1 VVKFSQNS
9 LEVQVRKHRGQL
21 TEVPMVFAQ
30 LSRWADPT
38 ALRTL
43 CQDLYKLLR
52 HS

>member
-9 LEVQVRKHRGQL
+9 LEVQVRKQRGHL
-21 TEVPMVFAQ
+21 IEVPMVFAQ